1 MHDNSM
7 EFARLAKGPLNPGS
21 IHKVYMSKTLSQE
34 IMVFYAYF
42 ELWSLT
48 NISLWSSAPVLLN
61 N

>member
-34 IMVFYAYF
+34 IMAFYAYF

-48 NISLWSSAPVLLN
+48 NISL
-61 N
+61 

>member
-7 EFARLAKGPLNPGS
+7 EFARLAKGPPNPGS

-42 ELWSLT
+42 EL
-48 NISLWSSAPVLLN
+48 
-61 N
+61 